1 MSILIIGVGTVGARI
16 ADKVNELKIA
26 GVNCAV
32 VVNYVDTEEYPSIIK
47 GVDIW
52 DGEMRCPGGE
62 LELAQEFAENNI
74 EQIKALI
81 VDGTSKDWSAD
92 SE

>member
-1 MSILIIGVGTVGARI
+1 MGARI
-16 ADKVNELKIA
+16 ADKVNEMKMP

-32 VVNYVDTEEYPSIIK
+32 VVNGVDSEEYPSIIN

-52 DGEMRCPGGE
+52 DGEMRHPGGE
-62 LELAQEFAENNI
+62 LELAKTFAEDNK
-74 EQIKALI
+74 ERIKALI
-81 VDGTSKDWSAD
+81 IEGTSKDWSAD

>member
-32 VVNYVDTEEYPSIIK
+32 VVNGVDIEEYPSIVN

-52 DGEMRCPGGE
+52 DGDMRCPGGE
-62 LELAQEFAENNI
+62 LELGQEFAKKNI
-74 EQIKALI
+74 EKIKALI
-81 VDGTSKDWSAD
+81 VDGTSKDWSA
-92 SE
+92 EVE